1 MSKNP
6 AFVTSANK
14 DAPAICGLHNE
25 HLGHLTPSSAV
36 RYPYLTSLSGPEPAN
51 LLGSGETPRGSDV
64 RLLMC
69 STAISALLGTLLNST
84 SVFAPQTLAPSFDV
98 AALFIGQSVHSSHCK
113 SCTRLNRANTEI
125 PGAVSSSTLF
135 TAHAPEA
142 TSIVSTNMCAF
153 LEVKANVGLQV
164 HWRLFYHSSALF
176 EYFKS
181 LHRCR
186 GFQVSRFNY
195 CSTCAGMI
203 LTVFAFDADDFEAP
217 PPPAPE
223 VYPTSA
229 RTTYRVGY
237 FNESPDADPSRSGL
251 CPAMVDQ
258 FCFIVIPRMHWLRVA
273 VKSSNTILKSS
284 IVPQFKLIKV
294 CQDFNALIP
303 ITSDGS
309 IKLSELNTLAVE
321 CVATVGTLKLS
332 VRLTRPRVRFLLNNT
347 QPECRDTLY
356 AK

>member
-25 HLGHLTPSSAV
+25 HLGHLKPSSAV

-64 RLLMC
+64 RLL
-69 STAISALLGTLLNST
+69 
-84 SVFAPQTLAPSFDV
+84 
-98 AALFIGQSVHSSHCK
+98 SVHSSHCK

-223 VYPTSA
+223 VYPASA

-273 VKSSNTILKSS
+273 GTFSSLISALQLAAWIGSPQLLGAYTMLTVNLSS
-284 IVPQFKLIKV
+284 
-294 CQDFNALIP
+294 
-303 ITSDGS
+303 
-309 IKLSELNTLAVE
+309 
-321 CVATVGTLKLS
+321 
-332 VRLTRPRVRFLLNNT
+332 
-347 QPECRDTLY
+347 
-356 AK
+356 